1 MILFADGLSNNYE
14 IEMLSRMLFP
24 GLSLGDGMDISS
36 LSENEDIIKTDAAE
50 TEEFAALS
58 VVIRKNGQSYSEEKQ
73 LQIGDSKEYIREL
86 ARMLYRCALESG
98 VKELRW
104 GTLTGVRP
112 IKLFH
117 NLAAQ
122 GYTEQQANEIMKQNF
137 LISDEMAALAQ
148 QIRRT
153 ENEINQK
160 SEPMGFS
167 LYISI
172 PFCPQRCSYCSFVSQ
187 SIEKMRHLIDPYVDK
202 LCCEIAEFGE
212 IAKNLGLKLH
222 TVYFGGGT
230 PTTLSPEQFTKV
242 FEQIEK
248 SFDLSQLLE
257 YTVEAGRPDTID
269 RDKLVAIKKAGV
281 TRLSV
286 NPQTMNDDVL
296 NNIGRKHSSQ
306 DVIDAFNLARE
317 IGFDNINMDLIAGLP
332 GDTSESFEHSLKRV
346 LELDPDN
353 ITVHSLTLKRS
364 STLVE
369 EGAAAENYRRAAET
383 EQMVDIAR
391 KLITEKG
398 YKPYYLYRQ
407 KNTVGSL
414 DNTGYA
420 KPGKEGLYN
429 VFIMDETHTIFAA
442 GAGAVT
448 KLKAPYS
455 DKIERIFNFKFPAE
469 YLSRYEIL
477 QSRKERVT
485 KFYEDTEQL

>member
-1 MILFADGLSNNYE
+1 MTLFIRGLKSPYE

-24 GLSLGDGMDISS
+24 GLKFPADAEVPG
-36 LSENEDIIKTDAAE
+36 ENEDHISA
-50 TEEFAALS
+50 S
-58 VVIRKNGQSYSEEKQ
+58 VVRDDVTSLEVTVKNEGAAFSENCSMT
-73 LQIGDSKEYIREL
+73 GDSDEKECIRQL
-86 ARMLYRCALESG
+86 SRMLYRCAVKSG
-98 VKELRW
+98 RQELRW

-117 NLAAQ
+117 NLSAQ
-122 GYTEQQANEIMKQNF
+122 GFTEQQANQKMKEEF
-137 LISDEMAALAQ
+137 LISDDMAALAQ

-153 ENEINQK
+153 EHAINQK

-187 SIEKMRHLIDPYVDK
+187 AVDKMKGLIDPYVDK
-202 LCCEIAEFGE
+202 LCEEIAEFGE
-212 IAKNLGLKLH
+212 IARCIGLKLH

-230 PTTLSPEQFTKV
+230 PTTLSANQLTRLFK
-242 FEQIEK
+242 QIER

-269 RDKLVAIKKAGV
+269 RDKLTAIKNAGV
-281 TRLSV
+281 TRLSI
-286 NPQTMNDDVL
+286 NPQTMNDEVL
-296 NNIGRKHSSQ
+296 MKVGRKHSSN
-306 DVIDAFNLARE
+306 DIVEAFKLARE

-332 GDTSESFEHSLKRV
+332 GDDPESFERSLKRV

-353 ITVHSLTLKRS
+353 ITVHALTLKRS

-369 EGAAAENYRRAAET
+369 EGAAAENYRRSKET
-383 EQMVDIAR
+383 SEMVDTAR
-391 KLITEKG
+391 TLIMQSG
-398 YKPYYLYRQ
+398 FKPYYLYRQ

-429 VFIMDETHTIFAA
+429 IFIMDETHTIFAA

-455 DKIERIFNFKFPAE
+455 DDIERIYNFKFPTE
-469 YLSRYEIL
+469 YLSRYDIL
-477 QSRKERVT
+477 KERKEGIKR
-485 KFYEDTEQL
+485 FYCRNT